1 MRQSSNNV
9 YPYPGGQVNYK
20 HLQCLCT
27 PNWFIIYQ
35 FYSALLSNISTV
47 SPDDYLLVC
56 GDFNGH
62 VGKALKGFNGVHD
75 RYRLYMIDDTDS
87 EADVESIRTEIKSF
101 LVNSCGSVY
110 SWIKGNSK

>member
-1 MRQSSNNV
+1 MSIRILVGKLTINIFSVCAPQTGLSV
-9 YPYPGGQVNYK
+9 
-20 HLQCLCT
+20 
-27 PNWFIIYQ
+27 YQ
-35 FYSALLSNISTV
+35 FYNALLSNISTV

-62 VGKALKGFNGVHD
+62 VGKALEGFNGVHD
-75 RYRLYMIDDTDS
+75 WYRLYMIDDTDS